1 MTLNAGLRGYL
12 RRYFADESG
21 ASAVEYGLV
30 VTILSLA
37 LLGIVGTGS
46 SLAELYDTVVIKVAI
61 ALGP

>member
-1 MTLNAGLRGYL
+1 MAGHNVM
-12 RRYFADESG
+12 RRYIVDESG
-21 ASAVEYGLV
+21 ASAVEYGMV

-46 SLAELYDTVVIKVAI
+46 SLGGLYDTVVVKVAQ

>member
-1 MTLNAGLRGYL
+1 MTLKARLH
-12 RRYFADESG
+12 RYVADESG

-46 SLAELYDTVVIKVAI
+46 SLATLYDTVVIKVAQ